1 MKLSKTQEEIIIMI
15 KRVFVLGMT
24 ALMLVACGGDAG
36 VSQAEF
42 DGKIAELPE
51 CPYVS
56 GEATVKVTQKQAS
69 ASQSRNATFTFAKE
83 GGVWDVASST
93 GDASDLSSFSTMYM
107 HTVDLYEEAID
118 TYVDMLDNPSLNY
131 YVKGEGFGLKLTGK
145 IDYSKLV
152 SGGVGGVLDQTLK
165 IDWDKYGMLTKWDFE
180 CSGNLEYA
188 GQKVSYSETDLITV
202 SWR

>member
-1 MKLSKTQEEIIIMI
+1 MKLSKTQEEIYIMI

-36 VSQAEF
+36 VSKDEF
-42 DGKIAELPE
+42 EGKIAELPE

-69 ASQSRNATFTFAKE
+69 VSLSKNATFTYAKE

-93 GDASDLSSFSTMYM
+93 GDASELSTFGSMYM

-118 TYVDMLDNPSLNY
+118 TYVKMLENPSLNY

-152 SGGVGGVLDQTLK
+152 GGGLGGVLDQTLK
-165 IDWDKYGMLTKWDFE
+165 VDWDKYGMLTKWDFE
-180 CSGNLEYA
+180 CSGNLEA
-188 GQKVSYSETDLITV
+188 GGHTVSYSETDLITV